1 MKFAKTI
8 FAMMLAIIMA
18 FSATALA
25 EDAIRIGV
33 IGPTTGAAASYG
45 TSVWQGAELAVKE
58 INALGGLEIE
68 LLKGDDANDP
78 EQAYN
83 IYNDMWDE
91 NVQMIVGPV
100 TTTPCVNVASY
111 AFEDRMFLL
120 TPSASSPD
128 VTADKDNAYQLCFTD
143 PGQGESSAKYVKD
156 HDLATKIAVIYN
168 NADTYSSG
176 IATAFEAKAKELGLE
191 IVKVIEFND
200 ETTDFSVQVT
210 EVKESGAELVFMPIY
225 YTPAS
230 MILQQA
236 AAINYVPIFFG
247 GDGMDGLLNIEGFDT
262 SLAEGLLLMTPFS
275 TAATDELTV
284 NFVKNYEETYG
295 ATPDQFAADGYDC
308 VYALYQAVNAQG
320 INGETKTED
329 ACDML
334 IAAFDSME
342 FTGTTGTM
350 SWNED
355 GAVNKT
361 PVVVQIVDGA
371 YVGFE
376 G

>member
-1 MKFAKTI
+1 MKTI
-8 FAMMLAIIMA
+8 VSMILALVMIMSMATVAM
-18 FSATALA
+18 A
-25 EDAIRIGV
+25 EEPLKIGV

-45 TSVWQGAELAVKE
+45 ISVTNGAELAVSE
-58 INALGGLEIE
+58 INAKGGMQIQLF
-68 LLKGDDANDP
+68 KGDDANDA
-78 EQAYN
+78 EQSYN
-83 IYNDMWDE
+83 VYNDMWDD
-91 NVQMIVGPV
+91 NVQMIVGTV
-100 TTTPCVNVASY
+100 TSTPCVNVAGY
-111 AFEDRMFLL
+111 AYEDRMFML
-120 TPSASSPD
+120 TPSASTPD
-128 VTADKDNAYQLCFTD
+128 VTANNDNVYQLCFTD
-143 PGQGESSAKYVKD
+143 PGQGEGSAQYVKD
-156 HDLATKIAVIYN
+156 HNLATKIAVIYN

-176 IATAFEAKAKELGLE
+176 IAVAFEAKAKELGLE

-210 EVKESGAELVFMPIY
+210 DVKNAGAELVFMPIY

-236 AAINYVPIFFG
+236 AAINYDPVFFG

-284 NFVKNYEETYG
+284 NFVKNYEAAYG

-308 VYALYQAVNAQG
+308 VYALYQAALNAG
-320 INGETKTED
+320 ITGETKTED
-329 ACDML
+329 ACEML
-334 IAAFDSME
+334 IEQFGTLE
-342 FTGTTGTM
+342 ITGTTGAM

-355 GAVNKT
+355 GAVNKV

>member
-1 MKFAKTI
+1 MKFAKTM
-8 FAMMLAIIMA
+8 FAMILAIVMV
-18 FSATALA
+18 FSMTAMA
-25 EDAIRIGV
+25 EDTIKMGV

-45 TSVWQGAELAVKE
+45 TSVWQGSELAVKE
-58 INALGGLEIE
+58 INALGGMQIE
-68 LLKGDDANDP
+68 LLKGDDANDA
-78 EQAYN
+78 EQSYN
-83 IYNDMWDE
+83 VYNDMWDE
-91 NVQMIVGPV
+91 GVQMIVGCV
-100 TTTPCVNVASY
+100 TSTPCANVAGY
-111 AFEDRMFLL
+111 AYEDRMFML

-128 VTADKDNAYQLCFTD
+128 VTANNDNVYQVCFTD
-143 PGQGESSAKYVKD
+143 PGQGQGAAAFVKQYE
-156 HDLATKIAVIYN
+156 LGTKAAVIYN
-168 NADTYSSG
+168 NADNYSTG
-176 IATAFEAKAKELGLE
+176 IAEAFVAAAPEQGIE

-210 EVKESGAELVFMPIY
+210 DVKESGAELVYMPIY

-236 AAINYVPIFFG
+236 AAIDYEPVFFG

-262 SLAEGLLLMTPFS
+262 TLAEGLLLMTPFS
-275 TAATDELTV
+275 TAAADELTV

-295 ATPDQFAADGYDC
+295 VTPDQFAADGYDC
-308 VYALYQAVNAQG
+308 VYALYQACQNAG
-320 INGETKTED
+320 ITGETKTED
-329 ACDML
+329 ACEML
-334 IAAFDSME
+334 IEQFSTME
-342 FTGTTGTM
+342 ITGTTGAM

-355 GAVNKT
+355 GAVNKV